1 MWIAKCLG
9 LQVRQIFFEI
19 KTLVMES
26 KDMIHSYGTRNEEG
40 VHTLLN
46 YKDDQLRSYKY

>member
-9 LQVRQIFFEI
+9 LQVRQTFFGI
-19 KTLVMES
+19 KTLMMES
-26 KDMIHSYGTRNEEG
+26 KDTIHNYGTRNEG